1 MAEVVDVIV
10 PVPGIIASVEVKPGD
25 KVKSGS
31 PIVVLQ
37 AMKME
42 IPVEAEVSGQVKE
55 ILVEPGQDVEAGSVV
70 ARIVRS

>member
-1 MAEVVDVIV
+1 MAAVIDVIV

-55 ILVEPGQDVEAGSVV
+55 ILVEPGQEVEAGSVV